1 MDTKERRRGPA
12 PTQLAGPELAS
23 GTVFSG
29 RNRIRKRPKSFKRR
43 HSNFSGAAPLVAAM
57 ALIPCK
63 RAGWTLKVR
72 QVARH
77 VGAGFRRRAKLGPRL
92 YRPATDRQQHE
103 QAPITLVAGS
113 RTATFAP
120 VHDQLAIIVMHPPL
134 PTPAALGY
142 SHFHHARQDT
152 LWSGYLKLCQL
163 VGGRYQK
170 VR

>member
-23 GTVFSG
+23 GTAYSG
-29 RNRIRKRPKSFKRR
+29 KNRIRKRPKSFKRR
-43 HSNFSGAAPLVAAM
+43 HSNFSGAAPLVAATG
-57 ALIPCK
+57 LIRCK

-72 QVARH
+72 QVARR
-77 VGAGFRRRAKLGPRL
+77 VGAGFRRWANLRPRFDW
-92 YRPATDRQQHE
+92 PATDRQHHE
-103 QAPITLVAGS
+103 EGPVTLVAGS
-113 RTATFAP
+113 RTATFTP
-120 VHDQLAIIVMHPPL
+120 VHDQRAIVVVHPPL

-152 LWSGYLKLCQL
+152 IRSGYSKLYPL
-163 VGGRYQK
+163 VCGRYQK